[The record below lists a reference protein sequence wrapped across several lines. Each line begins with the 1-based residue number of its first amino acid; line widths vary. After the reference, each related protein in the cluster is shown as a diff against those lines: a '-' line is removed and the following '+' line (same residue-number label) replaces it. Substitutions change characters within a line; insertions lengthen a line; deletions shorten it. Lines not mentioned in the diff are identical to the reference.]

1 MSTSGINLVGRRL
14 SGSLTVVFCVGLMLA
29 ADGHSAAGA
38 DRFLDQET
46 KAREQAVQADR
57 DGRLDDAIGALKK
70 AIDLRLQGARLEIA
84 DDKRWLRE
92 LNDEKT
98 LRARAHEL
106 DARGQVDAAAA
117 AVEEL
122 ITLRNRRLGGKGVPE
137 SAADRRWLTD
147 LKNRQV
153 TLISAGFDVLREYQD
168 RWFDR
173 RLEFHDGGEL
183 ADAIAKKEAELK
195 ELTERVGKDHPDSVR
210 LKSSIDEARQARAK
224 KIEELTKL
232 AQAQMDAYRSGDLAD
247 ATVQARFGLKLR
259 REVYGD
265 ADLTV
270 GVCAAEAARIEINR
284 GELFAT
290 STTLLDEAATVFR
303 TQYGDR
309 HWRVRD
315 IEIQKR
321 EKNELGASF
330 EKMQKQSPL
339 IRAHIEFCQVLI
351 EKGRFFDAID
361 VANKDQTFLDSYA
374 AGRPLTLTARTLL
387 NQAAI
392 LRAMGLHARSVPIQA
407 RAIAMIRELFG
418 DEHPEMVSAL
428 VNQTGAYRELGDLG
442 QALLTA
448 RRAGEFCGP
457 VWGKEHI
464 ESAACLRNLAE
475 VLTELEQPSEAR
487 PIVVAALKIAEADFK
502 RYGDDW
508 TKSFRL
514 LAEIE
519 FRLGHWENARN
530 YFAHALKNQAT
541 SPGRSHPAYI
551 VTLGRLASAEHILK
565 QYDKSEA
572 LFREAVELS
581 EKVRGKNHPTHAELL
596 ANFARVY
603 QDRGDFQ
610 QAESLLET
618 ALKISRK
625 HLDST
630 FAVLSERQQLTMT
643 KAASAMLSDYIAVAH
658 RNQRSATDVYSLALG
673 WKGAVIAR
681 QQQARATTSDPK
693 SLALRKQL
701 DDLSRRLAALVLS
714 VPDPAQKI
722 GRDKLIEDL
731 SAQKDRLEGD
741 LTALGGSSTKHR
753 VVTLKEVQAAVPS
766 GAVLVDDYEYR
777 DVVADPNSTDRGYLL
792 RLTAFIV
799 QADQEILQVD
809 LGPTAFIQEA
819 ADKWR
824 QAVMRGGGGVSRGLT
839 LLPQK
844 KTSDPEPQ
852 VELRRLLW
860 RPIEERL
867 DPKAIVLLSPDSV
880 VSNIPFAALPGTESG
895 RYLIEERGIV
905 LIPSPILLPSLLGND
920 KPHVDDQSVLLIGD
934 VDFGGPPGTTLIADR
949 SLEPVVRSAPRSAGL
964 SFQPLPGTA
973 RETTRIFELH
983 AQHFQNVPRRR
994 LTGADAT
1001 ERDFRASA
1009 TTSRILHIATHGFF
1023 GALASPTGPAANAPA
1038 AGAGPAIN
1046 LHPGLSSGIALTGA
1060 NRGSSA
1066 AEGDEVTDD
1075 GILTALEAAAL
1086 DLSGTDM
1093 VVLSACETGLGT
1105 SAGGEGLLS
1114 LQRAFQVAGVKS
1126 TVTSL
1131 WKVDDAATQSLMVE
1145 FYRNLWEK
1153 RLGKLEALRQAQ
1165 LAMIEHYDP
1174 KKQTL
1179 RDRGLKLLNQPAGP
1193 EADKRLSPYFWAAF
1207 TLGGDWR

>member
-1 MSTSGINLVGRRL
+1 ML
-14 SGSLTVVFCVGLMLA
+14 SACLMVA
-29 ADGHSAAGA
+29 ANGHSTAGA

-57 DGRLDDAIGALKK
+57 NERLDDAIAALTK
-70 AIDLRLQGARLEIA
+70 AIDLRLQGARPENA
-84 DDKRWLRE
+84 DDQRWLQE
-92 LNDEKT
+92 LKAEQT
-98 LRARAHEL
+98 LRARAREL
-106 DARGQVDAAAA
+106 DARGQVDAAVT

-122 ITLRNRRLGGKGVPE
+122 LTLRIRRLGGKGVPE

-153 TLISAGFDVLREYQD
+153 TLTEAGFDGLREYQD

-173 RLEFHDGGEL
+173 RLEFHDGGKL
-183 ADAIAKKEAELK
+183 ADAIAQKEAELK
-195 ELTERVGKDHPDSVR
+195 ELTARVGKDDPDGVR
-210 LKSSIDEARQARAK
+210 LKNSIDEARQSRA
-224 KIEELTKL
+224 TKVEKMKTL
-232 AQAQMDAYRSGDLAD
+232 AQAQIVAYRSGDLED
-247 ATVQARFGLKLR
+247 ASVQAEFGLKLR
-259 REVYGD
+259 REVYG
-265 ADLTV
+265 ASDLTV
-270 GVCAAEAARIEINR
+270 GICAAEAARIEINR
-284 GELFAT
+284 GELFAM
-290 STTLLDEAATVFR
+290 SKNLLDEAATVFR
-303 TQYGDR
+303 KKYGDR

-315 IEIQKR
+315 VEIQKR
-321 EKNELGASF
+321 EIEELSTSF
-330 EKMQKQSPL
+330 KEVVQRAPQ
-339 IRAHIEFCQVLI
+339 IHAHIAFCQTLI
-351 EKGRFFDAID
+351 EKGQFFEAID
-361 VANKDQTFLDSYA
+361 VADKDQSFLDFYA
-374 AGRPLTLTARTLL
+374 ARRPLTLTARTLL
-387 NQAAI
+387 NQAAV
-392 LRAMGLHARSVPIQA
+392 LRAMGLHAKSVPIQA

-428 VNQTGAYRELGDLG
+428 VNQTGAYQELGDLG

-448 RRAGEFCGP
+448 RRAKEFCEP
-457 VWGKEHI
+457 VWGTNHI
-464 ESAACLRNLAE
+464 EYAVCLRNLAE
-475 VLTELEQPSEAR
+475 VLVELEQPSEAR
-487 PIVVAALKIAEADFK
+487 PIVVAALKIAESDFK
-502 RYGDDW
+502 RFGDDW

-519 FRLGHWENARN
+519 ARLGNRENARN
-530 YFAHALKNQAT
+530 YFAHTLKNQAI
-541 SPGRSHPAYI
+541 SPGKSHPAYI
-551 VTLGRLASAEHILK
+551 VTLGRLAGAEHAVK
-565 QYDKSEA
+565 QHDKSEA
-572 LFREAVELS
+572 LFREAVDLS
-581 EKVRGKNHPTHAELL
+581 EKVRGKNHPMHAELL
-596 ANFARVY
+596 ANFARMY
-603 QDRGDFQ
+603 QDQEDFPR
-610 QAESLLET
+610 AELLLET
-618 ALKISRK
+618 ALQISRK

-643 KAASAMLSDYIAVAH
+643 KAASEMLSDYIAVAR
-658 RNQRSATDVYSLALG
+658 RNQRPATDVYSLALG

-681 QQQARATTSDPK
+681 QQQARATTTDPK
-693 SLALRKQL
+693 SLNLRKKL

-722 GRDKLIEDL
+722 GRDKSIAELT
-731 SAQKDRLEGD
+731 AQKDRLEGE
-741 LTALGGSSTKHR
+741 LTALGGSSTQSHA
-753 VVTLKEVQAAVPS
+753 VTLKEVQAAVPP
-766 GAVLVDDYEYR
+766 GAVLVDVYEYR
-777 DVVADPNSTDRGYLL
+777 DVVVLPNSTDRGYLP

-799 QADQEILQVD
+799 QADHKITQVD
-809 LGPTAFIQEA
+809 LGPA
-819 ADKWR
+819 ALIKEVAEKWN
-824 QAVMRGGGGVSRGLT
+824 QAIVRGGGGVSRGLT

-844 KTSDPEPQ
+844 KTSAPDPQ

-860 RPIEERL
+860 KPIEERL
-867 DPKAIVLLSPDSV
+867 DPKAIVLLSPDGV

-895 RYLIEERGIV
+895 KYLIEERGIV
-905 LIPSPILLPSLLGND
+905 LVPSPILLPILLGND
-920 KPHVDDQSVLLIGD
+920 KPPVDDQSVLLIGD

-949 SLEPVVRSAPRSAGL
+949 SAEPVVRSAPRSAGL

-983 AQHFQNVPRRR
+983 AQQFQNAPRRR

-1001 ERDFRASA
+1001 EHDFRASA

-1023 GALASPTGPAANAPA
+1023 GALASPMGQAANAPA
-1038 AGAGPAIN
+1038 AGADRAIN

-1066 AEGDEVTDD
+1066 ADGDEVTDD

-1153 RLGKLEALRQAQ
+1153 RLGKLAALRQAQ

-1174 KKQTL
+1174 KNQTL